1 MKNRFILSA
10 TLLFIGMNL
19 SYSQS
24 AHDYLL
30 EADRQ
35 YLNGQYEKAEE
46 LYRKA
51 SEKGE
56 LGKAEYN
63 LANTLIGQER
73 IDEAINQYRSATMS
87 SDKEIAA
94 NAYYNLGNAYVQNEK
109 LQEGVEA
116 YKNALRLN
124 ENDQQAKENLMMAKQ
139 MIKQMQQ
146 QEQQQQ
152 QNQDDQD
159 QSEDQ
164 EQQQQEQQE
173 QQDQQN
179 QQQDQQQDQQQ
190 GEDQQPPQDESAE
203 PKTDLNKEDA
213 EKLLEIVEN
222 EEQKVQERLR
232 KTKANS
238 KKPKKDW

>member
-164 EQQQQEQQE
+164 EQQQQEQQ
-173 QQDQQN
+173 DQQN
-179 QQQDQQQDQQQ
+179 QQQDQQQ